1 MSFQGPRGPNG
12 LTAGFRLF
20 IIQRHRR
27 KNDPSARRGETAE
40 AERGQKG
47 MDNRTSK
54 QNYYLDIA
62 DSVLERSTCLR
73 RKYGAIIV
81 RNDEIISTGY
91 NGAPRGRRNCSDL
104 GVCTRETLHIPSGE
118 RYELCRSV
126 HAEANAIISASRRDM
141 IGATIYLVGR
151 DARTNE
157 LLSDAMS
164 CSMCKRQIINAGIE
178 KIVIRTSKTEYRT
191 IPVSDWIE
199 NDDSIFML

>member
-1 MSFQGPRGPNG
+1 
-12 LTAGFRLF
+12 
-20 IIQRHRR
+20 
-27 KNDPSARRGETAE
+27 
-40 AERGQKG
+40 

-104 GVCTRETLHIPSGE
+104 GHCTRESLRIPSGE

-141 IGATIYLVGR
+141 IGASIYLVGR
-151 DARTNE
+151 DARTGE
-157 LLSDAMS
+157 LLHDAMS
-164 CSMCKRQIINAGIE
+164 CSMCKRQIINAGIDRV
-178 KIVIRTSKTEYRT
+178 VIRTDETEYIT

-199 NDDSIFML
+199 NDDSIFDVIPEL